1 MFTYQQE
8 IARKTIHILNMII
21 PLTLYLFDRTFTLTL
36 LIPITLIFISSDYL
50 RLRNE
55 RIKIIYDYF
64 FSYVTRDEEE
74 KKMTGASYVFLS
86 SSIII
91 FLFSEGIAICSLLI
105 MSISDTLAAL
115 IGKRYGVIKF
125 KDKTLEGSLIFFISS
140 IFIILMM
147 NLNLLI
153 AIISVFIATYVEY
166 AKPGNIDDNLSV
178 PFSFSISY
186 FLFSKVLSAFS
197 LININ

>member
-1 MFTYQQE
+1 LFTYQQE

-74 KKMTGASYVFLS
+74 
-86 SSIII
+86 
-91 FLFSEGIAICSLLI
+91 
-105 MSISDTLAAL
+105 
-115 IGKRYGVIKF
+115 
-125 KDKTLEGSLIFFISS
+125 
-140 IFIILMM
+140 
-147 NLNLLI
+147 
-153 AIISVFIATYVEY
+153 
-166 AKPGNIDDNLSV
+166 
-178 PFSFSISY
+178 
-186 FLFSKVLSAFS
+186 
-197 LININ
+197 